1 MSADGASR
9 AGNAAARQGVRQP
22 RHRRRERGKGTGAKV
37 KARFDAAGAE
47 PRLPRGDGR
56 AEIAWSAAGG
66 STRLR
71 HLYQRTP
78 CRVLF
83 PRVGRDELAT
93 AVVLTTSGGLTGG
106 DRVGLDVVVE
116 PGAAAVAT
124 TQAAEK
130 IYRSAGEPCTVD
142 VRVTVESGAW
152 LEWIPQETILFD
164 GARLRRATCVRAAGD
179 ARVMAGEIL
188 VFGRLARGEVF
199 RRGALRDA
207 WRVERDGA
215 PVWMDAL
222 RYGAREGILLD
233 HAAGM
238 DGARSLATALY
249 AAADAGAQVEPARRL
264 LRRCRCRWG
273 VTCVNGVLVVRF
285 LARDPQTLRAEYRGF
300 WGAFR
305 RRVQGLPA
313 RVPGVWQC

>member
-1 MSADGASR
+1 MGQVGKETGARRS
-9 AGNAAARQGVRQP
+9 
-22 RHRRRERGKGTGAKV
+22 RRERREKPLGRTSPDAS
-37 KARFDAAGAE
+37 RFEAAGAE

-56 AEIAWSAAGG
+56 AEIAWNAASG

-106 DRVGLDVVVE
+106 DRVELDVVAE
-116 PGAAAVAT
+116 PGASAVAT

-207 WRVERDGA
+207 WRVERDGV

-238 DGARSLATALY
+238 DGVRSLATALY
-249 AAADAGAQVEPARRL
+249 AAADADAQVEPARRL
-264 LRRCRCRWG
+264 LRWCRCRWG

-305 RRVQGLPA
+305 RGVRGLPA
-313 RVPGVWQC
+313 RAPGVWQC